1 MPTLKEIR
9 KRIGSVK
16 NTQKITKAMKLVAA
30 AKLRRAQ
37 DSIIAARPYAKSLER
52 VVFELASPYQLR
64 THQEE
69 HTHPLLQHRPA
80 TKAQILL
87 LTSDRG
93 LAGSFNA
100 QVIRKVEGF
109 VDEELADF
117 EDISLVTVGRKG
129 TDYFSRRNANIRD
142 RSAAP
147 TSQTALEKSREL
159 ANQLIADFT
168 GDKTDRIY
176 LAYNEFKSAIS
187 QTVTIRQLLPIVPSA
202 TADQAPTSCLY
213 EPSRQELLAHLLPL
227 YIQVDL
233 YRANLESI
241 ASEFGARMSAMDSA
255 TRNAGEMIDKLT
267 LAFNRARQAA
277 ITKELLEIISGAEA
291 LKG

>member
-16 NTQKITKAMKLVAA
+16 NTQKITRAMKLVAA

-37 DSIIAARPYAKSLER
+37 DSIIAARPYAKSLEH
-52 VVFELASPYQLR
+52 VVFELAA
-64 THQEE
+64 HADDD
-69 HTHPLLQHRPA
+69 THPLLEQKTA

-100 QVIRKVEGF
+100 QVIRRVESF
-109 VDEELADF
+109 VDEELAEF
-117 EDISLVTVGRKG
+117 SDISLVTVGRKG
-129 TDYFSRRNANIRD
+129 TDYFHRRKANIRNK
-142 RSAAP
+142 SEAP
-147 TSQTALEKSREL
+147 TSATALEKSREL

-168 GDKTDRIY
+168 GDKTDRVY
-176 LAYNEFKSAIS
+176 LAYNEFKSAIT
-187 QTVTIRQLLPIVPSA
+187 QTVSIRQLLPIVPSA
-202 TADQAPTSCLY
+202 DETEAPTSCLY
-213 EPSRQELLAHLLPL
+213 EPSRQQLLDHLLPL
-227 YIQVDL
+227 YVQIEL